1 MLLEEKIAVVT
12 GASRGIGRGIALAL
26 AREGALVIVNYNG
39 SKERAEEVVAEIE
52 GNGGA
57 AVAIQCNVSDF
68 EQAKTF
74 FGDIVKE
81 YGKIDIL
88 VNNAGITRD
97 NLIMKMSEEEFQ
109 DVIQTNLAG
118 TFNGVKFVTRPMMK
132 QRCGRIINIASV
144 SGVTGNMGQA
154 NYSASKA
161 GVIGLTKATAK
172 ELASRNIT
180 VNAIAPG
187 FISTEMTDKLSD
199 AVKEEACKTIPL
211 GEFGKVEDVA
221 EAVVFLASDRARY
234 ITGQVLCVDGGI
246 AM

>member
-1 MLLEEKIAVVT
+1 
-12 GASRGIGRGIALAL
+12 
-26 AREGALVIVNYNG
+26 
-39 SKERAEEVVAEIE
+39 
-52 GNGGA
+52 
-57 AVAIQCNVSDF
+57 
-68 EQAKTF
+68 
-74 FGDIVKE
+74 
-81 YGKIDIL
+81 
-88 VNNAGITRD
+88 
-97 NLIMKMSEEEFQ
+97 MKMSEEEFS

-132 QRCGRIINIASV
+132 QRYGHIINIASV

-161 GVIGLTKATAK
+161 GVIGLTKAAAK

-187 FISTEMTDKLSD
+187 FIATDMTDKLSD
-199 AVKEEACKTIPL
+199 AVKEEACKSIPL
-211 GEFGKVEDVA
+211 KEFGRVEDVA